1 MAASDVHILGVPG
14 LGEIAPG
21 DDLAALLAEAV
32 RRAGLHIGSG
42 DIVVVTQKVVSK
54 AEGRIVRLDTV
65 ETSAVARA
73 WAAQHGKDA
82 RVLELIL
89 RESRRIVRMYRGI
102 LIVETHHGFVCVN
115 AGVDASN
122 APAGSVTLLPE
133 DPDRS
138 ARQLRARLE
147 QAFGVPLA
155 VIISDTFGRA
165 WREGL
170 VNVALGV
177 AGLAP
182 LLDYRGQPDSQGRPL
197 HVTQIAVA
205 DELAAAAELVM
216 GKTGGVPA
224 AVIQGYRYQAGEGT
238 ARELLRA
245 AEQDLFR

>member
-1 MAASDVHILGVPG
+1 MAASDLHILGVPG

-21 DDLAALLAEAV
+21 DDLAALLTEAV
-32 RRAGLHIGSG
+32 RRAGLRIGSG
-42 DIVVVTQKVVSK
+42 DIFVVTQKVVSK

-65 ETSAVARA
+65 EPSAVARA
-73 WAAQHGKDA
+73 WAAQQGKDA

-89 RESRRIVRMYRGI
+89 RESRRIVRMDRGI

-122 APAGSVTLLPE
+122 APVGSVTLLPE

-138 ARQLRARLE
+138 ARQLRTRLE

-177 AGLAP
+177 AGLVP

-197 HVTQIAVA
+197 HVTRIAVA

-216 GKTGGVPA
+216 GKTGGLPA
-224 AVIQGYRYQAGEGT
+224 AVIQGYRYQAGEGS

>member
-65 ETSAVARA
+65 EPSAVARA

-89 RESRRIVRMYRGI
+89 HESRRIVRMYRGI

-115 AGVDASN
+115 AGVDTSN

-147 QAFGVPLA
+147 QAFGAPLA

-224 AVIQGYRYQAGEGT
+224 AVIQGYRYQAGEGS